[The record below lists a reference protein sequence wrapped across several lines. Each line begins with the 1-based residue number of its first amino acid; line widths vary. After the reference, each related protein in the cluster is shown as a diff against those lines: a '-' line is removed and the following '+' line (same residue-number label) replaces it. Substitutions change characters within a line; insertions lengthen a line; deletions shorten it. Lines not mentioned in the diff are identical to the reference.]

1 MKSTGSEYYR
11 IKELRNE
18 KAKEH
23 DEYNEKLNQ
32 YKKEKIEPLQKQIEQ
47 IKADNPHLEQLD
59 DFTLSN
65 MRYQLIEKQ
74 AKEQLEKE
82 RKQRRAIE
90 RSYSTGG
97 FKIS

>member
-1 MKSTGSEYYR
+1 MSIR
-11 IKELRNE
+11 LA

-23 DEYNEKLNQ
+23 DEYNEKVNQ

-59 DFTLSN
+59 DFTLAN
-65 MRYQLIEKQ
+65 MRYHFIEKQ
-74 AKEQLEKE
+74 AKEKLEKE
-82 RKQRRAIE
+82 REQRRAIE